1 MDRGHGNFT
10 AWAKN
15 QPNNFKEEDCVHAL
29 GVKHNYEWNDAH
41 CSDCHQFTC
50 KKGKS
55 NILNEFTKSFSLAKF
70 KQFFTMADW
79 VLLVL

>member
-29 GVKHNYEWNDAH
+29 GVEHNYEWNDVH
-41 CSDCHQFTC
+41 CSECHQFTC
-50 KKGKS
+50 RKGKS
-55 NILNEFTKSFSLAKF
+55 NILNEAFTISFSRAKF
-70 KQFFTMADW
+70 N
-79 VLLVL
+79 

>member
-29 GVKHNYEWNDAH
+29 GVEHNYEWNDVH
-41 CSDCHQFTC
+41 CSECHQFNC
-50 KKGKS
+50 RKGKS
-55 NILNEFTKSFSLAKF
+55 SILNEAFTISFSRTKF
-70 KQFFTMADW
+70 N
-79 VLLVL
+79 